1 MGHAPQY
8 TDANNSE
15 DAKTILGDRR
25 NNHSAMVRFEI
36 PMPSPFQDRDGVI
49 RSLWKKLDE
58 NTYFVSQV
66 PCEHVEFPESA
77 EHVRMHVR
85 RNFKLTKIS
94 PRLTLFE
101 GSASINLRGS
111 LPRSINDAVTIPTV
125 VNSSDAVLMY
135 FMCVRPAVLFDE
147 GDATTLGR
155 LLFAR
160 LRPHRKNRDTLNEK
174 ILEMIRMTNVLRSA
188 QAKYR

>member
-1 MGHAPQY
+1 MGNVPEY
-8 TDANNSE
+8 TGHINAGGGE
-15 DAKTILGDRR
+15 TFVGERR
-25 NNHSAMVRFEI
+25 SNHSLVARVTV
-36 PMPSPFQDRDGVI
+36 PMPSPFQDRDGVV

-58 NTYFVSQV
+58 NTYFMSQMS
-66 PCEHVEFPESA
+66 CEHVEFPESA
-77 EHVRMHVR
+77 EHVRMHIR

-111 LPRSINDAVTIPTV
+111 LPRSINDAVTIPTTA
-125 VNSSDAVLMY
+125 SASDAVLMY
-135 FMCVRPAVLFDE
+135 FLCVRPADSFDE

-160 LRPHRKNRDTLNEK
+160 LRPHRKNIDTLNEK
-174 ILEMIRMTNVLRSA
+174 ILQMIRMTNVLRSA